1 MSCSKRAKTTTRLI
15 LFVFTFIT
23 TAYAIEE
30 EKEDRSVRRAG
41 LGVYMDQDVFLP
53 VLNEDRDYTM
63 GLAFELFW
71 EDQPKYLKSLD
82 TLLEKINRKTF
93 LAQNRTS
100 LQRSLILG
108 SISYTPDALSNP
120 NPIYSDRPY
129 SSLIYISSKRV
140 FAKECGKEAGDAR
153 CRDTVMG
160 TELQIGCLGLDI
172 SKTVQTS
179 IHKNM
184 RAWRDKDE
192 PVDPLGW
199 RHQISDGGEPT
210 LRYRVSYG
218 QQLLRKRLMDVAY
231 TTDASVGY
239 QTNMSLG
246 VQTRWGRTSSGFWTL
261 PFDPINRG
269 NFIPS
274 NGGDEVYVWAVY
286 RARGVVYDAL
296 LQGQF
301 RHSDVTFGSSDIE
314 RVVFESGVGLTCAFK
329 PMQFTLSG
337 NFKSSELKGDAKR
350 SHWWGGCY
358 VVRMF

>member
-1 MSCSKRAKTTTRLI
+1 MPYRILINTMVMVLNAGVISMGTFAQEAPTEDNTSK
-15 LFVFTFIT
+15 
-23 TAYAIEE
+23 
-30 EKEDRSVRRAG
+30 RAG
-41 LGVYMDQDVFLP
+41 LGIYMDQDLLLP

-71 EDQPKYLKSLD
+71 DDQPKYLRSLD
-82 TLLEKINRKTF
+82 NLLEKINSK
-93 LAQNRTS
+93 AS
-100 LQRSLILG
+100 LIRNTTRFQRSLILG
-108 SISYTPDALSNP
+108 SISYTPDNLSNP
-120 NPIYSDRPY
+120 NPIYNDRPY
-129 SSLIYISSKRV
+129 SSLIYVSSKRV
-140 FAKECGKEAGDAR
+140 FAKECDKNGDDR
-153 CRDTVMG
+153 SCRDTVVG

-184 RAWRDKDE
+184 RAWRDKDQ
-192 PVDPLGW
+192 PVDPMGW
-199 RHQISDGGEPT
+199 PHQISDGGEPT
-210 LRYRVSYG
+210 VRYRVSYG
-218 QQLLRKRLMDVAY
+218 QQLLGNRLMDVAY

-239 QTNMSLG
+239 QTNMSFG
-246 VQTRWGRTSSGFWTL
+246 MQTRWGRTHSGFWTL

-274 NGGDEVYVWAVY
+274 HTGDEVYVWAVY
-286 RARGVVYDAL
+286 RARAVAYDAL

-314 RVVFESGVGLTCAFK
+314 RVVFESGVGLTCAFE

-337 NFKSSELKGDAKR
+337 NFKSSELKGDAER

-358 VVRMF
+358 LVRMF